1 MRTITLTAQQQ
12 RQIEILQRLSTGRL
26 TTGDAAPLLGKSP
39 RQTRRLRQQF
49 RQQGVAAV
57 VHGNQGRVPANR
69 TDPQVVARI
78 TTLAGPDGPY
88 HDWNTTHFQEVLA
101 EREGITIGRST
112 LDRLLKQQHLRRRR
126 RKPGVVRQRRD
137 RRPAEG
143 MLLQIDG
150 SPHPWLEGRGPRL
163 CLMGAVDD
171 ATGKIVFTQFR
182 PTEDQAGY
190 LTLLRQVA
198 LDYGLPMAVYHD
210 RHTILRS
217 PKRLTVAEELDGA
230 VAQSEVQR
238 LLADLGVESIAA
250 LSPQAKGRIERLWGT
265 LQDRLCKELRLA
277 GITTLVDANAFL
289 PDFVARYNA
298 RFAQLPAD
306 PDPAWVALA
315 PDVDLA
321 YYFACRET
329 RTVRADHTLAW
340 RGQTLQLAVGRHE
353 PSLARMTVTV
363 HVVPEGDLYVYRG
376 QRRVAYRVLDT
387 PPPREAPTPRR
398 TPPSPPKPVDP
409 DVARRRRGWAYA
421 GLYEPVGTRP
431 AHRDD
436 DQGGHFR

>member
-26 TTGDAAPLLGKSP
+26 TTAEAAPLLGKSP

-49 RQQGVAAV
+49 LAQGLAAV

-69 TDPQVVARI
+69 TDPLVVARI
-78 TTLAGPDGPY
+78 IALAGPDGPY
-88 HDWNTTHFQEVLA
+88 QDWNTTHLQEVLA
-101 EREGITIGRST
+101 DREGITIGRST
-112 LDRLLKQQHLRRRR
+112 LDRLLKQHHLRRRR
-126 RKPGVVRQRRD
+126 RKAGVVRQRRE

-150 SPHPWLEGRGPRL
+150 SPHDWLEGRGPRL
-163 CLMGAVDD
+163 CLVGAIDD
-171 ATGKIVFTQFR
+171 ATGTIVFAQFR

-198 LDYGLPMAVYHD
+198 VDYGLPMAVYHD

-238 LLADLGVESIAA
+238 LLAELGIESIAA

-277 GITTLVDANAFL
+277 GAATLAEANAFL
-289 PDFVARYNA
+289 PAFVARYNA
-298 RFAQLPAD
+298 RFAQPATD
-306 PDPAWVALA
+306 PEPAWVRLE
-315 PDVDLA
+315 PDIDVA
-321 YYFACRET
+321 YYFARRET

-340 RGQTLQLAVGRHE
+340 LGQTLQLAVGRHE
-353 PSLARMTVTV
+353 PSLARTTVTV
-363 HVVPEGDLYVYRG
+363 HVTPEDELYVYQG
-376 QRRVAYRVLDT
+376 RRRLAYQVVAA
-387 PPPREAPTPRR
+387 PPQLRAPAPAPTRS
-398 TPPSPPKPVDP
+398 TPPKPVDP
-409 DVARRRRGWAYA
+409 AVARRRRGWAYA
-421 GLYEPVGTRP
+421 GLYEPVATRGTQ
-431 AHRDD
+431 RDD
-436 DQGGHFR
+436 DPRGHFR